1 MLLTPRYDD
10 RPVITIEGDPLDQRE
25 PLVRQRRRMESTLAR
40 LTDQQWAHPS
50 RCAGWSVTDVVSHL
64 VEVNRFWTRSIRSG
78 VAGQPT
84 RLLATFDPVAMPAH
98 AVDANR
104 GHGSGEVL
112 ARFAQTNQAL
122 ADTVDGLDAH
132 SWNATAEAPP
142 GHLSVRAVAHHAL
155 WDAWIHER
163 DISLPLGLRAT
174 EEPDEVLACLRYVA
188 ALGPAFALIA
198 DRARRGALVVDATD
212 PAATI
217 IVTIDDTVTVR
228 AGVDGS
234 VDGAAHISGPAV
246 DLIEMISLRAPF
258 TAPVHPEDRWIFEG
272 LATAF
277 DSRVDFVSQPVD

>member
-25 PLVRQRRRMESTLAR
+25 PLLRQRRRMESTLAR
-40 LTDQQWAHPS
+40 LTDEQWAHPS
-50 RCAGWSVTDVVSHL
+50 RCAGWSVKDVVAHL

-78 VAGQPT
+78 VTGNPT

-104 GHGSGEVL
+104 GHASGEVM
-112 ARFAQTNQAL
+112 ARFAETNQAL

-163 DISLPLGLRAT
+163 DIALPLGLSAT

-188 ALGPAFALIA
+188 TLGPAFALTA
-198 DRARRGALVVDATD
+198 DPARRGALVVDATD

-217 IVTIDDTVTVR
+217 IITIDDTVTVR
-228 AGVDGS
+228 ACVDGS

-258 TAPVHPEDRWIFEG
+258 TVPVHPEDLWIFEG

-277 DSRVDFVSQPVD
+277 DSRVDLVSQPVD